1 MTQTIDTPQ
10 LLSLAARRELL
21 YLYLRLVGL
30 QDSLAETYNMESTE
44 QGAMVAAIGVNRVR
58 HLTVCLLDHC
68 AK

>member
-10 LLSLAARRELL
+10 LLSLAARREL
-21 YLYLRLVGL
+21 LYLRLVGL